1 MKDVYQLNA
10 GLKDET
16 KRIYINNDRIPKE
29 REQFKKLRE
38 EKNRRTDNDKQILS
52 SEGGRS

>member
-16 KRIYINNDRIPKE
+16 KWIYINNDRIPKE
-29 REQFKKLRE
+29 REQFRKLRE
-38 EKNRRTDNDKQILS
+38 EKERKN
-52 SEGGRS
+52 